1 MMGRPRLFL
10 CHFVVMMMMMMILRM
25 MTRLL
30 PNSMIYLKDD
40 VTMGRLRMLVRC
52 DKNKVVLWPKLCEV
66 VCVVLSFN

>member
-1 MMGRPRLFL
+1 
-10 CHFVVMMMMMMILRM
+10 
-25 MTRLL
+25 
-30 PNSMIYLKDD
+30 MIYLKDD